1 MTLGRETQ
9 EIGQG
14 SSLFLISVMCSGF
27 RAAVF
32 FAPARPAAPRGRRGR
47 GTTLRKKLNAAQIR
61 EFLKIYA
68 Q

>member
-32 FAPARPAAPRGRRGR
+32 FLPCRVRRPARAAGKGDDPA
-47 GTTLRKKLNAAQIR
+47 KKLNAAQIR

>member
-1 MTLGRETQ
+1 VQRL
-9 EIGQG
+9 
-14 SSLFLISVMCSGF
+14 SS
-27 RAAVF
+27 RRF
-32 FAPARPAAPRGRRGR
+32 FALPRPPPRAGGGGR

>member
-1 MTLGRETQ
+1 MTLGREMQ

-32 FAPARPAAPRGRRGR
+32 FCPAASAAPRGRRGR

>member
-32 FAPARPAAPRGRRGR
+32 LPGRVRRPARAAGKGDDPA
-47 GTTLRKKLNAAQIR
+47 KKLNAAQIR

>member
-32 FAPARPAAPRGRRGR
+32 FALPRPPPRAGGGGGGRPCEKTERGADPR
-47 GTTLRKKLNAAQIR
+47 ISENLRPI
-61 EFLKIYA
+61 
-68 Q
+68 

>member
-32 FAPARPAAPRGRRGR
+32 FA
-47 GTTLRKKLNAAQIR
+47 LRKKPNAAQIR

>member
-32 FAPARPAAPRGRRGR
+32 LPCRVRRPARAAGNGDDPA
-47 GTTLRKKLNAAQIR
+47 KKLNAAQIR

>member
-32 FAPARPAAPRGRRGR
+32 LPCRVRRPARAAGKGDDPA
-47 GTTLRKKLNAAQIR
+47 KKLNAAQIR
-61 EFLKIYA
+61 EFLKTYA

>member
-9 EIGQG
+9 EIGKGHRCFDKRYVQRL
-14 SSLFLISVMCSGF
+14 SS
-27 RAAVF
+27 RRF
-32 FAPARPAAPRGRRGR
+32 F
-47 GTTLRKKLNAAQIR
+47 TLRKKLNAAQIR

>member
-14 SSLFLISVMCSGF
+14 SSLFLISVMCSGD

-32 FAPARPAAPRGRRGR
+32 LPCRVRRPARAAGKGDDPA
-47 GTTLRKKLNAAQIR
+47 KKLNAAQIR

>member
-32 FAPARPAAPRGRRGR
+32 F
-47 GTTLRKKLNAAQIR
+47 TLRKKLNAAQIR
-61 EFLKIYA
+61 VFLKIYA

>member
-32 FAPARPAAPRGRRGR
+32 LPCRVRRPARAAGEGVDPA
-47 GTTLRKKLNAAQIR
+47 KKLNAAQIR

>member
-14 SSLFLISVMCSGF
+14 SSLFLISVRCSGF

-32 FAPARPAAPRGRRGR
+32 FALPRPPPRAGGGGR